1 MLTYL
6 HPENP
11 QKREINRISEELLA
25 GKIKILPTDTVY
37 AFVTALGDKKSIEQI
52 YNLKNISYTKPLS
65 LYCKDFSQAD
75 QFIKMPSN
83 QAFRWMKSHLPGPY
97 TLVFRASK
105 NLPQY
110 TLTRQKTVGVRI
122 INHPIIRDI
131 LECLDTPLIGSSVSN
146 EGLYYHYPD
155 DLDDLY
161 GKRVSE
167 IVDGGIG
174 EVELSTII
182 DATGFP
188 FEVIREGKGPVDF

>member
-6 HPENP
+6 HPDNP
-11 QKREINRISEELLA
+11 QKRELKRISEDLA
-25 GKIKILPTDTVY
+25 VGKIKILPTDTVY
-37 AFVTALGDKKSIEQI
+37 AFVTALGNKKSIANI
-52 YNLKNISYTKPLS
+52 YNMKSISYSKPLS

-97 TLVFRASK
+97 TLVFKASK

-122 INHPIIRDI
+122 INHPVIQGI
-131 LECLDTPLIGSSVSN
+131 LEFLDTPLIGSSVSN

-155 DLDDLY
+155 DLDEVY

-167 IVDGGIG
+167 IVDGGIS
-174 EVELSTII
+174 ELELSTIL

-188 FEVIREGKGPVDF
+188 FEVIREGKGLIDF

>member
-6 HPENP
+6 HPDNP
-11 QKREINRISEELLA
+11 QKRELKRISEDLA
-25 GKIKILPTDTVY
+25 VGKIKILPTDTVY
-37 AFVTALGDKKSIEQI
+37 AFVTALGNKKSIANI
-52 YNLKNISYTKPLS
+52 YNMKNISYSKPLS

-122 INHPIIRDI
+122 INHPVIQGI
-131 LECLDTPLIGSSVSN
+131 LEFLDTPLIGSSVSN

-155 DLDDLY
+155 DLDEVY

-167 IVDGGIG
+167 IVDGGIS
-174 EVELSTII
+174 ELEFSTIL

-188 FEVIREGKGPVDF
+188 FEVIREGKGLIDF